1 MNMRNHEYVYV
12 GIHYRYMLNARDTYT
27 KSLTIRIFE
36 PESFKI
42 AASYACMC
50 VYVYVRITNL
60 RCTPIERVEALPA

>member
-12 GIHYRYMLNARDTYT
+12 SIHSRYMLNAKDTYT
-27 KSLTIRIFE
+27 QSPTMRLFE
-36 PESFKI
+36 RESFKI

-60 RCTPIERVEALPA
+60 RCTPTERIEALPV